1 MLQFFMEGGAPMFG
15 VLAFGIAALVGA
27 VRFAL
32 TPDPRRIKSIVSM
45 SLAVLGSTL
54 LGVFADIAAVGH
66 AVGQAQFGPG
76 ESQGRH
82 LVLKDGLELAQVGFQ
97 GLAECMS
104 PLILGFGILTVVS
117 LLIAV
122 GYRRLVPR
130 LPAV

>member
-1 MLQFFMEGGAPMFG
+1 MIQLFMEGGVPMLA

-27 VRFAL
+27 VRFAMR
-32 TPDPRRIKSIVSM
+32 PDPRRIQSIIAM

-66 AVGQAQFGPG
+66 AIGSGKFPVEPRNDLIQLTY
-76 ESQGRH
+76 QGI
-82 LVLKDGLELAQVGFQ
+82 
-97 GLAECMS
+97 AECMS
-104 PLILGFGILTVVS
+104 PLIFGFGVLTVVAM
-117 LLIAV
+117 LVAV

>member
-1 MLQFFMEGGAPMFG
+1 MLA

-27 VRFAL
+27 VRFAIR
-32 TPDPRRIKSIVSM
+32 PDPRRIQSIIAM

-66 AVGQAQFGPG
+66 AIGSGKFPVEPRNDLIQLTY
-76 ESQGRH
+76 QGI
-82 LVLKDGLELAQVGFQ
+82 
-97 GLAECMS
+97 AECMS
-104 PLILGFGILTVVS
+104 PLILGFGVLTVVAM
-117 LLIAV
+117 LVAV

>member
-1 MLQFFMEGGAPMFG
+1 MLQFFKDGGVPMFA

-27 VRFAL
+27 VRFSL
-32 TPDPRRIKSIVSM
+32 KPDPRRIQSIISM

-54 LGVFADIAAVGH
+54 LGVFADLAAVGH
-66 AVGQAQFGPG
+66 AIGRVEFGPG
-76 ESQGRH
+76 ESTPGHFR
-82 LVLKDGLELAQVGFQ
+82 LKDGLELAQLVGQ

-104 PLILGFGILTVVS
+104 PLILGFGVLTVVA
-117 LLIAV
+117 LLVAV

>member
-1 MLQFFMEGGAPMFG
+1 MLQLFKEGGVPMVA
-15 VLAFGIAALVGA
+15 VLAFSIAALVGA

-32 TPDPRRIKSIVSM
+32 RPDPRRIQSIIAM

-66 AVGQAQFGPG
+66 AIGSGRFPVEDHNALLQLTYQAI
-76 ESQGRH
+76 
-82 LVLKDGLELAQVGFQ
+82 
-97 GLAECMS
+97 AECMS
-104 PLILGFGILTVVS
+104 PLILGFGVLTVVAM
-117 LLIAV
+117 LIAV